1 MLSVA
6 NVRSPSAAA
15 AYFAA
20 DNYYTGADADRS
32 GTWTGKGAERLG
44 LEGSVNAEQFDALL
58 RGELPGGIQV
68 GNAGQSHRPGT
79 DLTFSLPKSWSLLAL
94 VGGDKR
100 IIEAYREA
108 VVETL
113 RWAETNAA
121 QTRMGS
127 KEGYGKVATDNL
139 TIGLFQHDTNRNQ
152 EPNLHF
158 HAVVANVTQG
168 PDGKWRALRNDKLW
182 SFNTLLNAM
191 TMARFRMDVEKLG
204 YEAGPVGKHG
214 NFEAAGITREQIRAF
229 SSRREE
235 VLDAVRHLG
244 ENSPKARDVAVL
256 ATRKNKAPV
265 RDREGLLGEWQQ
277 SAGEVGLDL
286 PGMIDAS
293 QMRAAA
299 RTIADAKAESLLHR
313 GMAKLR
319 EFAQRIKGDPGDPL
333 IPAHVLKK
341 DAPTIAAAQAVASA
355 VRHLSQREA
364 AFPREGLLKAALD
377 FGLPTT
383 VKHVETRV
391 AALLRSGALERGKGE
406 HQGWLASREALD
418 LESSVLADVDLGRGA
433 VSPILDRKDAE
444 ERVQAVAALNHG
456 FALNAGQQNAASL
469 VLSSRDR
476 IVAIQ
481 GIAGAGK
488 SSVLTPVAQ
497 LLREEGKQ
505 VLGLAVQNTLVQML
519 ARDTGIRSMTIAR
532 FLAQWG
538 RLLQEPGNAALV
550 NAARDA
556 LGDHVLVLDEAS
568 MVSNADK
575 AKLVRLANLA
585 EVHRLVLVGDKRQLG
600 AVDAGKPFDLVQQAG
615 IARAIMDVNLR
626 GRDPDLRRAQAAAQD
641 GRIDDALKALA
652 PATIETSGDS
662 AIVAAEQW
670 LSLGPADRERTAIYA
685 SGRALRSAVNEAVQ
699 RGLRA
704 NGELGPGAAQLTV
717 LSRVNATREELR
729 HLHVY
734 QPGMVLDLRS
744 RDSTQKL
751 SKGHYTVN
759 TVDHA
764 RKRIVLEDKKGR
776 LRTFTPARLRPG
788 ADGDRLS
795 LFERRQLALFEGDKI
810 RWTDNDHKRGL
821 FNAGQARITQIDGK
835 GITVEASEGKVLR
848 LRREDPMLARVDL
861 AYALNAHMAQGLTA
875 DRGIAVMDSRERNL
889 ANKQTFL
896 VTVTRLRD
904 GLTLVVDNAEKLGR
918 AIKSNSGEKASAL
931 EVTQR
936 LKMAAAKGHT
946 PGKGNTGSSP
956 ASEKPE
962 LTRELTKERVKPF
975 EVGI

>member
-32 GTWTGKGAERLG
+32 GIWTGKGAERLG
-44 LEGSVNAEQFDALL
+44 LEGRVSAEQFDALL

-100 IIEAYREA
+100 IIEAYRRA

-182 SFNTLLNAM
+182 SFNTLLNSM
-191 TMARFRMDVEKLG
+191 TMARFRMSVEKMG

-214 NFEAAGITREQIRAF
+214 NFEAAGITREQVMAF

-235 VLDAVRHLG
+235 VLDAVRQLG

-256 ATRKNKAPV
+256 DTRKSKAPV

-286 PGMIDAS
+286 KAMIDAS

-299 RTIADAKAESLLHR
+299 KTIANSKAESLLHR

-319 EFAQRIKGDPGDPL
+319 EFAKRIKGDPADPL

-341 DAPTIAAAQAVASA
+341 DAPSIAAAQAVASA

-383 VKHVETRV
+383 VDRVERQV
-391 AALLRSGALERGKGE
+391 NALVREGALVRGKGA
-406 HQGWLASREALD
+406 HSGWLASKEALQ
-418 LESSVLADVDLGRGA
+418 LEGTILAGVDEGRSAVAPVLE
-433 VSPILDRKDAE
+433 RKDAVA
-444 ERVQAVAALNHG
+444 RVQAVSAINHG
-456 FALNAGQQNAASL
+456 ITLNPGQEEAASL

-481 GIAGAGK
+481 GVAGAGK
-488 SSVLTPVAQ
+488 SSVMKPVAQ

-519 ARDTGIRSMTIAR
+519 ERDTGIQSMTIAR
-532 FLAQWG
+532 FLSQWG
-538 RLLQEPGNAALV
+538 RLLDEPGNTALLGE
-550 NAARDA
+550 AKSA
-556 LGDHVLVLDEAS
+556 LGNHVIVLDEAS
-568 MVSNADK
+568 MVSNEDK

-585 EVHRLVLVGDKRQLG
+585 EVRRLVLVGDRKQLG
-600 AVDAGKPFDLVQQAG
+600 AVDAGKPFALVQQAG
-615 IARAIMDVNLR
+615 IERANMEVNLR
-626 GRDPDLRRAQAAAQD
+626 GRDPVLRRAQAAAQE

-652 PATIETSGDS
+652 PTTIEAKGDS
-662 AIVAAEQW
+662 AIVAAERW
-670 LSLGPADRERTAIYA
+670 LSLSPNERATTSIYA
-685 SGRALRSAVNEAVQ
+685 SGRALRSAVNDAVQ
-699 RGLRA
+699 QGLRA
-704 NGELGPGAAQLTV
+704 NGELGPRVAKLNIH
-717 LSRVNATREELR
+717 SRVNATREELR
-729 HLHVY
+729 Y
-734 QPGMVLDLRS
+734 PGTYRAGMILNVRS
-744 RDSTQKL
+744 RDSSQKL
-751 SKGHYTVN
+751 SKGDYTVQSI
-759 TVDHA
+759 DHA
-764 RKRIVLEDKKGR
+764 QKRVTLEDRKGR
-776 LRTFTPARLRPG
+776 KHTFSPSRLRLG
-788 ADGDRLS
+788 ASDNRFS
-795 LFERRQLALFEGDKI
+795 LFERKPLKLFEGDKI
-810 RWTDNDHKRGL
+810 RWTDNDHNRAL
-821 FNAGQARITQIDGK
+821 FNADQARIVAVDTK
-835 GITVEASEGKVLR
+835 GVTVETSAGNELR
-848 LRREDPMLARVDL
+848 LSRRDPMLKRLDL
-861 AYALNAHMAQGLTA
+861 AYALNAHMAQGLTS

-889 ANKQTFL
+889 ANRQTFL

-904 GLTLVVDNAEKLGR
+904 GLTLVADSAEKLGR
-918 AIKSNSGEKASAL
+918 AIKANSGEKASAL

-936 LKMAAAKGHT
+936 LKTAAAKGLAQ
-946 PGKGNTGSSP
+946 GKANESAAP
-956 ASEKPE
+956 VKDIPE
-962 LTRELTKERVKPF
+962 LAKERVKPF
-975 EVGI
+975 EIGI

>member
-15 AYFAA
+15 SYFAA

-32 GTWTGKGAERLG
+32 GTWVGKGAERLG
-44 LEGSVNAEQFDALL
+44 LEGRVGTEQFDALL

-68 GNAGQSHRPGT
+68 GNAGQAHRPGT

-94 VGGDKR
+94 VGGDQR
-100 IIEAYREA
+100 IIDAYREA
-108 VVETL
+108 VIETL
-113 RWAETNAA
+113 RWAEKNAA

-127 KEGYGKVATDNL
+127 QAGYGKVATDNL

-168 PDGKWRALRNDKLW
+168 SDGKWRALRNDKLW
-182 SFNTLLNAM
+182 SFNTLLNSM
-191 TMARFRMDVEKLG
+191 TMARFRLAVEKMG

-214 NFEAAGITREQIRAF
+214 NFEAGGIAREQVMAF
-229 SSRREE
+229 STRREE
-235 VLDAVRHLG
+235 VLDAVRQLG
-244 ENSPKARDVAVL
+244 ENTPKTRDIAVL
-256 ATRKNKAPV
+256 DTRKSKAPV
-265 RDREGLLGEWQQ
+265 RDREGLLDAWRQKSQ
-277 SAGEVGLDL
+277 EVGIDL
-286 PGMIDAS
+286 TGLIDAS
-293 QMRAAA
+293 QMRAA
-299 RTIADAKAESLLHR
+299 TKDIPSSKEGNLLQR
-313 GMAKLR
+313 GIAKLR
-319 EFAQRIKGDPGDPL
+319 EFAQRIKGDPADPL
-333 IPAHVLKK
+333 IPAHVLKQ

-383 VKHVETRV
+383 VDHVETRV
-391 AALLRSGALERGKGE
+391 NALVRSGALESGKGE
-406 HQGWLASREALD
+406 HKGWLASREALD
-418 LESSVLADVDLGRGA
+418 LENTILANVDQGRGA
-433 VSPILDRKDAE
+433 VSSILDRSDAA

-456 FALNAGQQNAASL
+456 ISLNEGQENAASL

-488 SSVLTPVAQ
+488 SSVMKPVAQ

-519 ARDTGIRSMTIAR
+519 ERDTGIPSMTIAR

-538 RLLQEPGNAALV
+538 RLLHEPGNATLLSE
-550 NAARDA
+550 ARSA

-568 MVSNADK
+568 MVSNEDK

-585 EVHRLVLVGDKRQLG
+585 RVHRLVLVGDKRQLG
-600 AVDAGKPFDLVQQAG
+600 AVDAGKPFDLVQQAR
-615 IARAIMDVNLR
+615 IERANMDVNLR
-626 GRDPDLRRAQAAAQD
+626 GRDPILRRAQAAAQE
-641 GRIDDALKALA
+641 GRIDDALQALA
-652 PATIETSGDS
+652 PSTIEARGDS
-662 AIVAAEQW
+662 AIVAAEKW
-670 LSLGPADRERTAIYA
+670 LSLSPADRDRTSIYA

-699 RGLRA
+699 CGLKA
-704 NGELGPGAAQLTV
+704 NGELGPRSGRLTV
-717 LSRVNATREELR
+717 HSRVNVTHEELR
-729 HLHVY
+729 YLRTY
-734 QPGMVLDLRS
+734 QPGMVLNFRS

-751 SKGHYTVN
+751 SKGDYTVK
-759 TVDHA
+759 TIDHA
-764 RKRIVLEDKKGR
+764 RKQLVLEDRRGR
-776 LRTFTPARLRPG
+776 VRKFNPARLRPG
-788 ADGDRLS
+788 TDDSRLS
-795 LFERRQLALFEGDKI
+795 LFERKSLSIIEGDKI

-821 FNAGQARITQIDGK
+821 FNADQARIVAIDTKGVLVETSAGK
-835 GITVEASEGKVLR
+835 EFR
-848 LRREDPMLARVDL
+848 LSRGDPMLKRMDL
-861 AYALNAHMAQGLTA
+861 AYALNAHMAQGLTS

-889 ANKQTFL
+889 ANRQTFL

-904 GLTLVVDNAEKLGR
+904 GLTLIADNAEKLGR

-936 LKMAAAKGHT
+936 LKAAAAKGLSQDEDV
-946 PGKGNTGSSP
+946 GSPSP
-956 ASEKPE
+956 ASDKP
-962 LTRELTKERVKPF
+962 ELTKERVKPF
-975 EVGI
+975 EIGI

>member
-15 AYFAA
+15 SYFAA

-32 GTWTGKGAERLG
+32 GTWVGKGAERLG
-44 LEGSVNAEQFDALL
+44 LEGRVSAEQFDALL

-68 GNAGQSHRPGT
+68 GNAGQAHRPGT

-94 VGGDKR
+94 VGGDQR
-100 IIEAYREA
+100 IIDAYREA
-108 VVETL
+108 VIETL
-113 RWAETNAA
+113 RWAEKNAA

-127 KEGYGKVATDNL
+127 QAGYGKVATDNL

-168 PDGKWRALRNDKLW
+168 SDGKWRALRNDKLW
-182 SFNTLLNAM
+182 SFNTLLNSM
-191 TMARFRMDVEKLG
+191 TMARFRLAVEKMG
-204 YEAGPVGKHG
+204 FEAGPVGKHG
-214 NFEAAGITREQIRAF
+214 NFEAAGIAREQVMAF
-229 SSRREE
+229 STRREE
-235 VLDAVRHLG
+235 VLA
-244 ENSPKARDVAVL
+244 ARRGSGLEAGIVATL
-256 ATRKNKAPV
+256 ETRKGKEPV
-265 RDREGLLGEWQQ
+265 RDREGLLASWRQRAE
-277 SAGEVGLDL
+277 EVGLDL
-286 PGMIDAS
+286 GGLIDAS

-299 RTIADAKAESLLHR
+299 KVAGGSKEQNLLQR
-313 GMAKLR
+313 GIAKLR
-319 EFAQRIKGDPGDPL
+319 EFAQRIKGDPADPL
-333 IPAHVLKK
+333 IPAHVLKQ

-383 VKHVETRV
+383 VGHVETRV
-391 AALLRSGALERGKGE
+391 NALVRSGALEPGKGE
-406 HQGWLASREALD
+406 HKGRLASREALE
-418 LESSVLADVDLGRGA
+418 LESTILANVDQGRGA
-433 VSPILDRKDAE
+433 VSPILDRKDAA
-444 ERVQAVAALNHG
+444 ERVQAVAAINHG
-456 FALNAGQQNAASL
+456 ISLNEGQEDAAGL

-488 SSVLTPVAQ
+488 SSVMKPVAQ

-519 ARDTGIRSMTIAR
+519 ERDTGIRSMTIAR

-538 RLLQEPGNAALV
+538 RLLHEPGNATLLSE
-550 NAARDA
+550 ARSA

-568 MVSNADK
+568 MVSNEDK

-615 IARAIMDVNLR
+615 IERANMDVNLR
-626 GRDPDLRRAQAAAQD
+626 GRDPVLRRAQAAAQE
-641 GRIDDALKALA
+641 GRIDDALQALA
-652 PATIETSGDS
+652 PSTIEARGDS
-662 AIVAAEQW
+662 AIVAAEKW
-670 LSLGPADRERTAIYA
+670 LSLSPAERDRTSIYA

-699 RGLRA
+699 RGLKA
-704 NGELGPGAAQLTV
+704 NGELGPRSGRLTV
-717 LSRVNATREELR
+717 HSRMNVTHEELR
-729 HLHVY
+729 YLRTY
-734 QPGMVLDLRS
+734 QPGMVLNFRS

-751 SKGHYTVN
+751 SKGDYTVK
-759 TVDHA
+759 TIDHA
-764 RKRIVLEDKKGR
+764 RKQLVLEDRKGR
-776 LRTFTPARLRPG
+776 VRKFNPARLRPG
-788 ADGDRLS
+788 AVESRLS
-795 LFERRQLALFEGDKI
+795 LFERKSLSIIEGDKI

-821 FNAGQARITQIDGK
+821 FNADQARIVAIDTKGVLVKTSAGK
-835 GITVEASEGKVLR
+835 ELR
-848 LRREDPMLARVDL
+848 LSRGDPMLKRLDL
-861 AYALNAHMAQGLTA
+861 AYALNAHMAQGLTS

-889 ANKQTFL
+889 ANRQTFL

-904 GLTLVVDNAEKLGR
+904 GLTLIADNAEKLGR

-936 LKMAAAKGHT
+936 LKAAAAKGLSQD
-946 PGKGNTGSSP
+946 KDVGSGSP
-956 ASEKPE
+956 TSDKP
-962 LTRELTKERVKPF
+962 ELTKERVKPF
-975 EVGI
+975 EIGI

>member
-15 AYFAA
+15 SYFAA

-32 GTWTGKGAERLG
+32 GTWAGKGAERLG
-44 LEGSVNAEQFDALL
+44 LEGRVSTEQFDALL

-68 GNAGQSHRPGT
+68 GNAGQAHRPGT

-94 VGGDKR
+94 VGGDQR
-100 IIEAYREA
+100 IIDAYREA
-108 VVETL
+108 VIETL
-113 RWAETNAA
+113 RWAEKNAA

-127 KEGYGKVATDNL
+127 KAGYGKVATDNL

-168 PDGKWRALRNDKLW
+168 TDGKWRALRNDKLW
-182 SFNTLLNAM
+182 SFNTLLNSM
-191 TMARFRMDVEKLG
+191 TMARFRLAVEKMG

-214 NFEAAGITREQIRAF
+214 NFEAAGIAREQVMAF
-229 SSRREE
+229 STRREE
-235 VLDAVRHLG
+235 VLA
-244 ENSPKARDVAVL
+244 ARRGNGLEAGIVATL
-256 ATRKNKAPV
+256 ETRKGKEPV
-265 RDREGLLGEWQQ
+265 RDREGLLSSWRQQ
-277 SAGEVGLDL
+277 ADEVGLDL
-286 PGMIDAS
+286 AGLIDAS

-299 RTIADAKAESLLHR
+299 KAVAGSKEQSLLHR
-313 GMAKLR
+313 GIGKLR
-319 EFAQRIKGDPGDPL
+319 EFAQRIKGDPADPL
-333 IPAHVLKK
+333 IPAHVLKQ

-364 AFPREGLLKAALD
+364 AFPREELLKAALD

-383 VKHVETRV
+383 VDHVETRV
-391 AALLRSGALERGKGE
+391 NALVRSGALEPGKGE
-406 HQGWLASREALD
+406 HKGWLASRQAHD
-418 LESSVLADVDLGRGA
+418 LENTILANVDHGRGA
-433 VSPILDRKDAE
+433 VSPILERPDAA

-456 FALNAGQQNAASL
+456 FSLNEGQEDAAGL

-488 SSVLTPVAQ
+488 SSVMQPVAQ

-519 ARDTGIRSMTIAR
+519 ERDTGIRSMTIAR

-538 RLLQEPGNAALV
+538 RLLHEPGNATLLGE
-550 NAARDA
+550 ARSA

-568 MVSNADK
+568 MVSNEDK
-575 AKLVRLANLA
+575 AKLVRLANFA

-615 IARAIMDVNLR
+615 IERANMDVNLR
-626 GRDPDLRRAQAAAQD
+626 GRDPVLRRAQAAAQE
-641 GRIDDALKALA
+641 GRIDDALQALA
-652 PATIETSGDS
+652 PSTIEARGDS

-670 LSLGPADRERTAIYA
+670 LSLSPADRDRTSIYA
-685 SGRALRSAVNEAVQ
+685 SGRTLRSAVNEAVQ
-699 RGLRA
+699 RGLKA
-704 NGELGPGAAQLTV
+704 NGELGPRSGRLTV
-717 LSRVNATREELR
+717 HSRVNVTHEELR
-729 HLHVY
+729 YLRTY
-734 QPGMVLDLRS
+734 QPGMVLNFRS

-751 SKGHYTVN
+751 SKGDYTVK
-759 TVDHA
+759 TIDHA
-764 RKRIVLEDKKGR
+764 RKQLLLEDRKGR
-776 LRTFTPARLRPG
+776 LRKFNPARLRPG
-788 ADGDRLS
+788 AADSRLS
-795 LFERRQLALFEGDKI
+795 LFERKSLSIIEGDKI

-821 FNAGQARITQIDGK
+821 FNADRARIVAIDTKGVLVETSGGK
-835 GITVEASEGKVLR
+835 ELR
-848 LRREDPMLARVDL
+848 LSRGDPMLKRMDL
-861 AYALNAHMAQGLTA
+861 AYALNAHMAQGLTS

-889 ANKQTFL
+889 ANRQTFL

-904 GLTLVVDNAEKLGR
+904 GLTLIADNAEKLGR

-936 LKMAAAKGHT
+936 LKAAAAKGLSQD
-946 PGKGNTGSSP
+946 KDVGSGSP
-956 ASEKPE
+956 ASDKP
-962 LTRELTKERVKPF
+962 ELTKERVKPF
-975 EVGI
+975 EIGI

>member
-15 AYFAA
+15 SYFAA

-32 GTWTGKGAERLG
+32 GTWVGKGAERLG
-44 LEGSVNAEQFDALL
+44 LEGRVSAEQFDALL

-68 GNAGQSHRPGT
+68 GNAGQAHRPGT

-94 VGGDKR
+94 VGGDQR
-100 IIEAYREA
+100 IIDAYREA
-108 VVETL
+108 VIETL
-113 RWAETNAA
+113 RWAEKNAA

-127 KEGYGKVATDNL
+127 QAGYGKVATDNL

-168 PDGKWRALRNDKLW
+168 SDGKWRALRNDKLW
-182 SFNTLLNAM
+182 SFNTLLNSM
-191 TMARFRMDVEKLG
+191 TMARFRLAVEKMG

-214 NFEAAGITREQIRAF
+214 NFEATGIAREQVMAF
-229 SSRREE
+229 STRREE
-235 VLDAVRHLG
+235 VLA
-244 ENSPKARDVAVL
+244 ARRGSGLEAGIVATL
-256 ATRKNKAPV
+256 ETRKGKEPV
-265 RDREGLLGEWQQ
+265 RDREGLLSSWRQRAE
-277 SAGEVGLDL
+277 EVGLDL
-286 PGMIDAS
+286 GGLIDAS

-299 RTIADAKAESLLHR
+299 KASEGSKEQSLLHR
-313 GMAKLR
+313 GIARLR
-319 EFAQRIKGDPGDPL
+319 EFAQRIKGDPADPL
-333 IPAHVLKK
+333 IPAHVLKQ

-383 VKHVETRV
+383 VEHVETRV
-391 AALLRSGALERGKGE
+391 NALVRSGALEPGKGE
-406 HQGWLASREALD
+406 HKGWLASREALD
-418 LESSVLADVDLGRGA
+418 LESIILASVDQGRDA
-433 VSPILDRKDAE
+433 VLPILDRADAA
-444 ERVQAVAALNHG
+444 ERVQAFAAINHG
-456 FALNAGQQNAASL
+456 ISLNEGQEDAAGL

-488 SSVLTPVAQ
+488 SSVIKPVAQ

-519 ARDTGIRSMTIAR
+519 ERDTDIRSMTIAR

-538 RLLQEPGNAALV
+538 RLLHEPGNATLLSE
-550 NAARDA
+550 ARTA

-568 MVSNADK
+568 MVSNEDK
-575 AKLVRLANLA
+575 AQLVRLANLA
-585 EVHRLVLVGDKRQLG
+585 EVHRLVFVGDKQQLG

-615 IARAIMDVNLR
+615 IARANMDVNLR
-626 GRDPDLRRAQAAAQD
+626 GRDPILRRAQAAAQE
-641 GRIDDALKALA
+641 GRVDDALRALA
-652 PATIETSGDS
+652 PSTIEARGDS
-662 AIVAAEQW
+662 AIVAAEKW
-670 LSLGPADRERTAIYA
+670 LSLSPADRDRTSIYA

-699 RGLRA
+699 RGLKA
-704 NGELGPGAAQLTV
+704 NGELGPRSGRLTV
-717 LSRVNATREELR
+717 HSRMNVTHEELR
-729 HLHVY
+729 YLRTY
-734 QPGMVLDLRS
+734 QPGMVLNFRS

-751 SKGHYTVN
+751 SKGDYTVK
-759 TVDHA
+759 TIDHA
-764 RKRIVLEDKKGR
+764 RKQLVLEDRKGR
-776 LRTFTPARLRPG
+776 LRKFNPARLRPG

-795 LFERRQLALFEGDKI
+795 LFERKSLSIIEGDKI
-810 RWTDNDHKRGL
+810 RWTDNDYKRGL
-821 FNAGQARITQIDGK
+821 FNADQARIVAIDTKGVLVETSAGK
-835 GITVEASEGKVLR
+835 ELR
-848 LRREDPMLARVDL
+848 LSRGDPMLKRMDL
-861 AYALNAHMAQGLTA
+861 AYALNAHMAQGLTS

-889 ANKQTFL
+889 ANRQTFL

-904 GLTLVVDNAEKLGR
+904 GLTLIADNAEKLGR

-936 LKMAAAKGHT
+936 LKAAAAKGLSQ
-946 PGKGNTGSSP
+946 GKDVGNASP
-956 ASEKPE
+956 ASEKP
-962 LTRELTKERVKPF
+962 ELTKERVKPF
-975 EVGI
+975 EIGI

>member
-15 AYFAA
+15 TYFAA

-32 GTWTGKGAERLG
+32 GSWVGKGAEKLG
-44 LEGSVNAEQFDALL
+44 LEGRVSADQFDALL

-68 GNAGQSHRPGT
+68 GNAGQAHRPGT
-79 DLTFSLPKSWSLLAL
+79 DLIFSLPKSWSLLAL
-94 VGGDKR
+94 VGGDQR
-100 IIEAYREA
+100 IIDAYREA
-108 VVETL
+108 VIETL
-113 RWAETNAA
+113 HWAEKNAA

-127 KEGYGKVATDNL
+127 KDGYGKVATDNL

-168 PDGKWRALRNDKLW
+168 SDGKWRALRNDKLW
-182 SFNTLLNAM
+182 SFNTLLNSM
-191 TMARFRMDVEKLG
+191 TMARFRLAVEKMG

-214 NFEAAGITREQIRAF
+214 NFEAAGIAREQVMAF
-229 SSRREE
+229 STRREE
-235 VLDAVRHLG
+235 VLA
-244 ENSPKARDVAVL
+244 ARRGSGLEAGIVATL
-256 ATRKNKAPV
+256 ETRKGKEPV
-265 RDREGLLGEWQQ
+265 RDREGLLSSWRQRAE
-277 SAGEVGLDL
+277 EVGLDL
-286 PGMIDAS
+286 GGLIDAS
-293 QMRAAA
+293 RMRAAA
-299 RTIADAKAESLLHR
+299 KAVTGSKEQSLLQR
-313 GMAKLR
+313 GIAKLR
-319 EFAQRIKGDPGDPL
+319 EFAQRIKGDPADRL
-333 IPAHVLKK
+333 IPAHVLKQ
-341 DAPTIAAAQAVASA
+341 DASTIAAAQAVASA

-383 VKHVETRV
+383 VDHVETRV
-391 AALLRSGALERGKGE
+391 NALVRSGALEPGKGE
-406 HQGWLASREALD
+406 HKGWLASREALD
-418 LESSVLADVDLGRGA
+418 LESTILANVDQGRGA
-433 VSPILDRKDAE
+433 VLPILDRSVAAQ
-444 ERVQAVAALNHG
+444 RVQAVAALNHG
-456 FALNAGQQNAASL
+456 IALNAGQEDAAGL

-488 SSVLTPVAQ
+488 SSVMKPVAQ

-519 ARDTGIRSMTIAR
+519 ERDTGIRSMTIAR

-538 RLLQEPGNAALV
+538 RLLHEPGNAAFRSE
-550 NAARDA
+550 ARSA
-556 LGDHVLVLDEAS
+556 LGNHVLVLDEAS
-568 MVSNADK
+568 MVSNEDK

-615 IARAIMDVNLR
+615 IERANMDINLR
-626 GRDPDLRRAQAAAQD
+626 GRDPALRRAQAAAQE
-641 GRIDDALKALA
+641 GRIDDALRALA
-652 PATIETSGDS
+652 PSTIEARGDS

-670 LSLGPADRERTAIYA
+670 LSLSPADRDRTSIFA

-699 RGLRA
+699 RGLKA
-704 NGELGPGAAQLTV
+704 NGELGPRSGRLTV
-717 LSRVNATREELR
+717 HSRVNVTHEELR
-729 HLHVY
+729 YLRSY
-734 QPGMVLDLRS
+734 QPGMVLNFRS

-751 SKGHYTVN
+751 SKGDYTVK
-759 TVDHA
+759 TIDQA
-764 RKRIVLEDKKGR
+764 RKQLVLEDRKGR
-776 LRTFTPARLRPG
+776 LCKFNPARLRPG
-788 ADGDRLS
+788 ADDSRLS
-795 LFERRQLALFEGDKI
+795 LFERKSLSIIEGDKI

-821 FNAGQARITQIDGK
+821 FNADQARIVAIDTNGVLVETSGGK
-835 GITVEASEGKVLR
+835 ELR
-848 LRREDPMLARVDL
+848 LSRGDPMLKRMDL
-861 AYALNAHMAQGLTA
+861 AYALNAHMAQGLTS

-889 ANKQTFL
+889 ANRQTFL

-904 GLTLVVDNAEKLGR
+904 GLTLIADNAEKLGR

-936 LKMAAAKGHT
+936 LKAAAAKGLSQD
-946 PGKGNTGSSP
+946 KDVGSASP
-956 ASEKPE
+956 ASDKP
-962 LTRELTKERVKPF
+962 ELTKERVKPF
-975 EVGI
+975 EIGI

>member
-15 AYFAA
+15 SYFAA

-32 GTWTGKGAERLG
+32 GTWVGKGAERLG
-44 LEGSVNAEQFDALL
+44 LEGRVSAEQFDALL

-68 GNAGQSHRPGT
+68 GNAGQAHRPGT

-94 VGGDKR
+94 VGGDQR
-100 IIEAYREA
+100 IIDAYREA
-108 VVETL
+108 VIETL
-113 RWAETNAA
+113 RWAEKNAA

-127 KEGYGKVATDNL
+127 QAGYGKVATDNL

-168 PDGKWRALRNDKLW
+168 SDGKWRALRNDKLW
-182 SFNTLLNAM
+182 SFNTLLNSM
-191 TMARFRMDVEKLG
+191 TMARFRLAVEKMG
-204 YEAGPVGKHG
+204 FEAGPVGKHG
-214 NFEAAGITREQIRAF
+214 NFEAAGIAREQVMAF
-229 SSRREE
+229 STRREE
-235 VLDAVRHLG
+235 VLA
-244 ENSPKARDVAVL
+244 ARRGSGLEAGIFATL
-256 ATRKNKAPV
+256 ETRKGKEPV
-265 RDREGLLGEWQQ
+265 RDREGLLSSWRQRAE
-277 SAGEVGLDL
+277 EVGLDL
-286 PGMIDAS
+286 GGLIDAS

-299 RTIADAKAESLLHR
+299 KASESSKEQSLLQR
-313 GMAKLR
+313 GIAKLR
-319 EFAQRIKGDPGDPL
+319 EFAQRIKSDPADPL
-333 IPAHVLKK
+333 IPAHVLKQ

-383 VKHVETRV
+383 VDHVETRV
-391 AALLRSGALERGKGE
+391 NALVRSGALEPGKGE
-406 HQGWLASREALD
+406 HKGWLASREALD
-418 LESSVLADVDLGRGA
+418 LESTILANVDQGRGA
-433 VSPILDRKDAE
+433 VSPILDRPDAA

-456 FALNAGQQNAASL
+456 ISLNEGQEDAASL

-488 SSVLTPVAQ
+488 SSVMKPVAQ

-519 ARDTGIRSMTIAR
+519 ERDTGIRSMTIAR

-538 RLLQEPGNAALV
+538 RLLHEPGNATLLSE
-550 NAARDA
+550 ARSG

-568 MVSNADK
+568 MVSNEDK

-615 IARAIMDVNLR
+615 IERAKMDVNLR
-626 GRDPDLRRAQAAAQD
+626 GRDPILRRAQAAAQE
-641 GRIDDALKALA
+641 GRIDDALRALA
-652 PATIETSGDS
+652 PSTIEARGDS
-662 AIVAAEQW
+662 AIVAAEMW
-670 LSLGPADRERTAIYA
+670 LSLSPADRDRTSIYA

-699 RGLRA
+699 RGLKA
-704 NGELGPGAAQLTV
+704 NGELGPRSGRLTV
-717 LSRVNATREELR
+717 HSRVNVTHEELR
-729 HLHVY
+729 YLRTY
-734 QPGMVLDLRS
+734 QQGMVLNFRS

-751 SKGHYTVN
+751 SKGDYTVKSI
-759 TVDHA
+759 DHA
-764 RKRIVLEDKKGR
+764 RKQLVLEDRKGR
-776 LRTFTPARLRPG
+776 IRKFNPARLRPG
-788 ADGDRLS
+788 AVESRLS
-795 LFERRQLALFEGDKI
+795 LFERKSLSIIEGDKI

-821 FNAGQARITQIDGK
+821 FNADQARIVAIDTKGVLVETSAGK
-835 GITVEASEGKVLR
+835 ELR
-848 LRREDPMLARVDL
+848 LSRGDLMLKRLDL
-861 AYALNAHMAQGLTA
+861 AYALNAHMAQGLTS

-889 ANKQTFL
+889 ANRQTFL

-904 GLTLVVDNAEKLGR
+904 GLTLIADNAEKLGR
-918 AIKSNSGEKASAL
+918 AIKSNSGEKTSAL

-936 LKMAAAKGHT
+936 LKLAAAKGLSQD
-946 PGKGNTGSSP
+946 KDVGSASP
-956 ASEKPE
+956 ASDKP
-962 LTRELTKERVKPF
+962 ELTKERVKPF
-975 EVGI
+975 EIGI

>member
-15 AYFAA
+15 SYFAA

-32 GTWTGKGAERLG
+32 GTWVGKGAERLG
-44 LEGSVNAEQFDALL
+44 LEGRVGTEQFDALL

-68 GNAGQSHRPGT
+68 GNAGQAHRPGT

-94 VGGDKR
+94 VGGDQR
-100 IIEAYREA
+100 IIDAYREA
-108 VVETL
+108 VIETL
-113 RWAETNAA
+113 RWAEKNAA

-127 KEGYGKVATDNL
+127 QAGYGKVATDNL

-168 PDGKWRALRNDKLW
+168 SDGKWRALRNDKLW
-182 SFNTLLNAM
+182 SFNTLLNSM
-191 TMARFRMDVEKLG
+191 TMARFRLAVEKMG

-214 NFEAAGITREQIRAF
+214 NFEAAGIAREQVMAF
-229 SSRREE
+229 STRREE
-235 VLDAVRHLG
+235 VLA
-244 ENSPKARDVAVL
+244 ARRGSGLEAGIVATL
-256 ATRKNKAPV
+256 ETRKGKEPV
-265 RDREGLLGEWQQ
+265 RDREGLLSSWRQRAE
-277 SAGEVGLDL
+277 EVGLDL
-286 PGMIDAS
+286 GGLIDAS

-299 RTIADAKAESLLHR
+299 KVAGGSKEQSLLQR
-313 GMAKLR
+313 GIAKLR
-319 EFAQRIKGDPGDPL
+319 EFAQRIKGDPADPL
-333 IPAHVLKK
+333 IPAHVLKQ

-383 VKHVETRV
+383 VGHVETRV
-391 AALLRSGALERGKGE
+391 NALVRSGALEPGKGE
-406 HQGWLASREALD
+406 HKGWLASREALD
-418 LESSVLADVDLGRGA
+418 LESTILANVDQGRGA
-433 VSPILDRKDAE
+433 VLPILDRADAA
-444 ERVQAVAALNHG
+444 ERVQAVAAINHG
-456 FALNAGQQNAASL
+456 ISLNEGQENAAGL

-488 SSVLTPVAQ
+488 SSVMKPVAQ

-519 ARDTGIRSMTIAR
+519 ERDTGIRSMTIAR

-538 RLLQEPGNAALV
+538 RLLHEPGNTTLLGE
-550 NAARDA
+550 ARSA

-568 MVSNADK
+568 MVSNEDK

-585 EVHRLVLVGDKRQLG
+585 EVQRLVLVGDKRQLG
-600 AVDAGKPFDLVQQAG
+600 AVDAGKPFDLVQRAG
-615 IARAIMDVNLR
+615 IARANMDVNLR
-626 GRDPDLRRAQAAAQD
+626 GRDPVLRRAQAAAQE
-641 GRIDDALKALA
+641 GRIDDALRALA
-652 PATIETSGDS
+652 PSTIEARGDS
-662 AIVAAEQW
+662 AIVAAENW
-670 LSLGPADRERTAIYA
+670 LSLSPADRDRTSIYA

-699 RGLRA
+699 RGLKA
-704 NGELGPGAAQLTV
+704 NGELGPRSGRLTV
-717 LSRVNATREELR
+717 HSRVNVTHEELR
-729 HLHVY
+729 YLRTY
-734 QPGMVLDLRS
+734 QPSMVLSFRS

-751 SKGHYTVN
+751 SKGDYTVK
-759 TVDHA
+759 TIDHA
-764 RKRIVLEDKKGR
+764 RRQLVLEDRKGR
-776 LRTFTPARLRPG
+776 LRKFNPARLRPG
-788 ADGDRLS
+788 AADSRLS
-795 LFERRQLALFEGDKI
+795 IFERKSLSIIEGDKI

-821 FNAGQARITQIDGK
+821 FNADQARIVAIDTKGVLVETSAGK
-835 GITVEASEGKVLR
+835 ELR
-848 LRREDPMLARVDL
+848 LSRGDPMLKRMDL
-861 AYALNAHMAQGLTA
+861 AYALNAHMAQGLTS

-889 ANKQTFL
+889 ANRQTFL

-904 GLTLVVDNAEKLGR
+904 GLTLIADNAEKLGR

-936 LKMAAAKGHT
+936 LKVAAAKGLSQD
-946 PGKGNTGSSP
+946 KDVGSASP
-956 ASEKPE
+956 ASDKP
-962 LTRELTKERVKPF
+962 ELTKERVKPF
-975 EVGI
+975 EIGI

>member
-15 AYFAA
+15 SYFAA

-32 GTWTGKGAERLG
+32 GSWVGKGAEKLG
-44 LEGSVNAEQFDALL
+44 LEGRVSADQFDALL

-68 GNAGQSHRPGT
+68 GNAGQAHRPGT

-94 VGGDKR
+94 VGGDQR
-100 IIEAYREA
+100 IIDAYREA
-108 VVETL
+108 VIETL
-113 RWAETNAA
+113 HWAEKNAA

-127 KEGYGKVATDNL
+127 KDGYGKVATDNL

-168 PDGKWRALRNDKLW
+168 SDGKWRALRNDKLW
-182 SFNTLLNAM
+182 SFNTLLNSM
-191 TMARFRMDVEKLG
+191 TMARFRLAVEKMG

-214 NFEAAGITREQIRAF
+214 NFEAAGIAREQVMAF
-229 SSRREE
+229 STRREE
-235 VLDAVRHLG
+235 VLA
-244 ENSPKARDVAVL
+244 ARRGSGLEAGIVATL
-256 ATRKNKAPV
+256 ETRKGKEPV
-265 RDREGLLGEWQQ
+265 RDREGLLSSWRQRAE
-277 SAGEVGLDL
+277 EVGLDL
-286 PGMIDAS
+286 GGLIDAS
-293 QMRAAA
+293 RMRAAA
-299 RTIADAKAESLLHR
+299 KAVTGSKEQSLLQR
-313 GMAKLR
+313 GIAKLR
-319 EFAQRIKGDPGDPL
+319 EFAQRIKGDPADRL
-333 IPAHVLKK
+333 IPAHVLRQ
-341 DAPTIAAAQAVASA
+341 DASTIAAAQAVASA

-383 VKHVETRV
+383 VDHVETRV
-391 AALLRSGALERGKGE
+391 NALVRSGALEPGKGE
-406 HQGWLASREALD
+406 HKGWLASREALD
-418 LESSVLADVDLGRGA
+418 LESTILANVDQGRGA
-433 VSPILDRKDAE
+433 VLPILDRSVAAQ
-444 ERVQAVAALNHG
+444 RVQAVAALNHG
-456 FALNAGQQNAASL
+456 IALNAGQEDAAGL

-488 SSVLTPVAQ
+488 SSVMKPVAQ

-519 ARDTGIRSMTIAR
+519 ERDTGIRSMTIAR

-538 RLLQEPGNAALV
+538 RLLHEPGNAAFRSE
-550 NAARDA
+550 ARSA
-556 LGDHVLVLDEAS
+556 LGNHVLVLDEAS
-568 MVSNADK
+568 MVSNEDK
-575 AKLVRLANLA
+575 AKLVRLAKLA

-615 IARAIMDVNLR
+615 IERANMDINLR
-626 GRDPDLRRAQAAAQD
+626 GRDPALRRAQAAAQE
-641 GRIDDALKALA
+641 GRIDDALRALA
-652 PATIETSGDS
+652 PSTIEARGDS

-670 LSLGPADRERTAIYA
+670 LSLSPADRDRTSIFA

-699 RGLRA
+699 RGLKA
-704 NGELGPGAAQLTV
+704 NGELGPRSGRLTV
-717 LSRVNATREELR
+717 HSRVNVTHEELR
-729 HLHVY
+729 YLRSY
-734 QPGMVLDLRS
+734 QPGMVLNFRS

-751 SKGHYTVN
+751 SKGDYTVK
-759 TVDHA
+759 TIDQA
-764 RKRIVLEDKKGR
+764 RKQLVLEDRKGR
-776 LRTFTPARLRPG
+776 LCKFNPARLRPG
-788 ADGDRLS
+788 ADDSRLS
-795 LFERRQLALFEGDKI
+795 LFERKSLSIIEGDKI

-821 FNAGQARITQIDGK
+821 FNADQARIVAIDTNGVLVETSGGK
-835 GITVEASEGKVLR
+835 ELR
-848 LRREDPMLARVDL
+848 LSRGDPMLKRMDL
-861 AYALNAHMAQGLTA
+861 AYALNAHMAQGLTS

-889 ANKQTFL
+889 ANRQTFL

-904 GLTLVVDNAEKLGR
+904 GLTLIADNAEKLGR

-936 LKMAAAKGHT
+936 LKAAAAKGLSQD
-946 PGKGNTGSSP
+946 KDVGSASP
-956 ASEKPE
+956 ASDKP
-962 LTRELTKERVKPF
+962 ELTKERVKPF
-975 EVGI
+975 EIGI

>member
-15 AYFAA
+15 SYFAA

-32 GTWTGKGAERLG
+32 GTWLGKGAERLG
-44 LEGSVNAEQFDALL
+44 LEGRVSAEQFDALL
-58 RGELPGGIQV
+58 RGELPVGIQV
-68 GNAGQSHRPGT
+68 GNAGQAHRPGT

-94 VGGDKR
+94 VGGDQR
-100 IIEAYREA
+100 IIDAYREA
-108 VVETL
+108 VIETL
-113 RWAETNAA
+113 RWAEKNAA

-127 KEGYGKVATDNL
+127 KAGYGKVATDNL

-168 PDGKWRALRNDKLW
+168 SDGKWRALRNDKLW
-182 SFNTLLNAM
+182 SFNTLLNSM
-191 TMARFRMDVEKLG
+191 TMARFRLAVEKMG
-204 YEAGPVGKHG
+204 FEAGPVGKHG
-214 NFEAAGITREQIRAF
+214 NFEAAGIAREQVMAF
-229 SSRREE
+229 STRREE
-235 VLDAVRHLG
+235 VLA
-244 ENSPKARDVAVL
+244 ARRGSGLEAGIVATL
-256 ATRKNKAPV
+256 ETRKGKEPV
-265 RDREGLLGEWQQ
+265 RDREGLLSSWRQRAE
-277 SAGEVGLDL
+277 EVGLDL
-286 PGMIDAS
+286 GGLIDAS

-299 RTIADAKAESLLHR
+299 KVAGGSKEQSLLQR
-313 GMAKLR
+313 GIAKLM
-319 EFAQRIKGDPGDPL
+319 EFAQRIKGDPADPL
-333 IPAHVLKK
+333 IPAYVLKQ
-341 DAPTIAAAQAVASA
+341 DAPSIAAAQAVASA

-383 VKHVETRV
+383 VDHVETRV
-391 AALLRSGALERGKGE
+391 NALVRSGALEPGKGE
-406 HQGWLASREALD
+406 HKGWLASREALD
-418 LESSVLADVDLGRGA
+418 LESTILANVDQGRGA
-433 VSPILDRKDAE
+433 VLPILDRPDAA

-456 FALNAGQQNAASL
+456 ISLNEGQENAANL

-488 SSVLTPVAQ
+488 SSVMKPVAQ

-519 ARDTGIRSMTIAR
+519 ERDTGIRSMTIAR

-538 RLLQEPGNAALV
+538 RLLHEPGNASLLSE
-550 NAARDA
+550 ARST

-568 MVSNADK
+568 MVSNEDK

-585 EVHRLVLVGDKRQLG
+585 EVQRLVLVGDKRQLG

-615 IARAIMDVNLR
+615 IERAKMDVNLR
-626 GRDPDLRRAQAAAQD
+626 GRDPILRRAQAAAQE
-641 GRIDDALKALA
+641 GRIDDALQALA
-652 PATIETSGDS
+652 PSTIEARGDS
-662 AIVAAEQW
+662 AIVAAEKW
-670 LSLGPADRERTAIYA
+670 LSLSPVDRDRTSIYA

-699 RGLRA
+699 RGLKA
-704 NGELGPGAAQLTV
+704 NGELGPRSGRLTV
-717 LSRVNATREELR
+717 HSRVNVTHEELR
-729 HLHVY
+729 YLRTY
-734 QPGMVLDLRS
+734 QPGMVLSFRS

-751 SKGHYTVN
+751 SKGDYTVK
-759 TVDHA
+759 TVDHT
-764 RKRIVLEDKKGR
+764 RRQLVLEDRKGR
-776 LRTFTPARLRPG
+776 LRQFNPARLRPG
-788 ADGDRLS
+788 ADDIRLS
-795 LFERRQLALFEGDKI
+795 LFERKSLSIIEGDKI

-821 FNAGQARITQIDGK
+821 FNADQARVVAIDTK
-835 GITVEASEGKVLR
+835 GVLVETSEGKELR
-848 LRREDPMLARVDL
+848 LNRGDPMLKRMDL
-861 AYALNAHMAQGLTA
+861 AYALNAHMAQGLTS

-889 ANKQTFL
+889 ANRQTFL

-904 GLTLVVDNAEKLGR
+904 GLTLIADNAEKLGR

-936 LKMAAAKGHT
+936 LKSAAAKGLSQDKHI
-946 PGKGNTGSSP
+946 GSASP
-956 ASEKPE
+956 ASDKP
-962 LTRELTKERVKPF
+962 ELTKERVKPF
-975 EVGI
+975 EIGI

>member
-15 AYFAA
+15 SYFAA
-20 DNYYTGADADRS
+20 DNYYIGADADRS
-32 GTWTGKGAERLG
+32 GTWIGKGAERLG
-44 LEGSVNAEQFDALL
+44 LEGRVSAEQFDALL

-68 GNAGQSHRPGT
+68 GNAGQAHRPGT

-94 VGGDKR
+94 VGGDQR
-100 IIEAYREA
+100 IIDAYREA
-108 VVETL
+108 VIETL
-113 RWAETNAA
+113 RWAENNAA

-127 KEGYGKVATDNL
+127 QAGYGKVATDNL

-168 PDGKWRALRNDKLW
+168 SDGKWRALRNDKLW
-182 SFNTLLNAM
+182 SFNTLLNSM
-191 TMARFRMDVEKLG
+191 TMARFRLAVEKMG

-214 NFEAAGITREQIRAF
+214 NFEAAGIAREQVMAF
-229 SSRREE
+229 STRREE
-235 VLDAVRHLG
+235 VLA
-244 ENSPKARDVAVL
+244 ARRGGGLEAGIVATL
-256 ATRKNKAPV
+256 ETRKGKEPV
-265 RDREGLLGEWQQ
+265 RDREGLLSSWRQRAE
-277 SAGEVGLDL
+277 EVGLDL
-286 PGMIDAS
+286 GGLIDAS

-299 RTIADAKAESLLHR
+299 KASEASKEQSLLHR
-313 GMAKLR
+313 GIAKLR
-319 EFAQRIKGDPGDPL
+319 EFAQRIKGDPADPL
-333 IPAHVLKK
+333 IPAHVLKQ

-383 VKHVETRV
+383 VEHVEIRV
-391 AALLRSGALERGKGE
+391 NALVRSGALESGKGE
-406 HQGWLASREALD
+406 HKGWLASREALD
-418 LESSVLADVDLGRGA
+418 LESTILANVDQGRGA
-433 VSPILDRKDAE
+433 VLPILDRKDAA
-444 ERVQAVAALNHG
+444 ERVQAVAAINHG
-456 FALNAGQQNAASL
+456 ISLNEGQENAASL

-488 SSVLTPVAQ
+488 SSVMKPVAQ

-505 VLGLAVQNTLVQML
+505 VLGLAVQNTLIQML
-519 ARDTGIRSMTIAR
+519 ERDTGIRSMTIAR

-538 RLLQEPGNAALV
+538 RLLHEPGNATLLSE
-550 NAARDA
+550 ARSA

-568 MVSNADK
+568 MVSNEDK

-615 IARAIMDVNLR
+615 IKRANMDVNLR
-626 GRDPDLRRAQAAAQD
+626 GRDPVLRRAQAAAQE
-641 GRIDDALKALA
+641 GRIDDALQALS
-652 PATIETSGDS
+652 PSTIEARGDS
-662 AIVAAEQW
+662 AIVAAEKW
-670 LSLGPADRERTAIYA
+670 LSLSPAERDRTSIYA

-699 RGLRA
+699 RGLKA
-704 NGELGPGAAQLTV
+704 NGELGPRSGRLTV
-717 LSRVNATREELR
+717 HSRMNVTHEELR
-729 HLHVY
+729 YLRTY
-734 QPGMVLDLRS
+734 QPGMVLNFRS
-744 RDSTQKL
+744 RESTQKL
-751 SKGHYTVN
+751 SKGDYTVK
-759 TVDHA
+759 TIDHA
-764 RKRIVLEDKKGR
+764 RKQLVLEDRKGR
-776 LRTFTPARLRPG
+776 VRKFNPARLRPG
-788 ADGDRLS
+788 ADDSRLS
-795 LFERRQLALFEGDKI
+795 LFERKSLSIIEGDKI

-821 FNAGQARITQIDGK
+821 FNADQARIVAIDTKGVLVETSAGK
-835 GITVEASEGKVLR
+835 ELR
-848 LRREDPMLARVDL
+848 LSRGDPMLKRIDL
-861 AYALNAHMAQGLTA
+861 AYALNAHMAQGLTS

-889 ANKQTFL
+889 ANRQTFL

-904 GLTLVVDNAEKLGR
+904 GLTLIADNAEKLGR

-936 LKMAAAKGHT
+936 LKAAAAKGLSQDRDV
-946 PGKGNTGSSP
+946 GSASP
-956 ASEKPE
+956 ASDKP
-962 LTRELTKERVKPF
+962 ELTKERVKPF
-975 EVGI
+975 EIGI

>member
-15 AYFAA
+15 TYFAA

-32 GTWTGKGAERLG
+32 GSWVGKGAEKLG
-44 LEGSVNAEQFDALL
+44 LEGRVSADQFDALL

-68 GNAGQSHRPGT
+68 GNAGQAHRPGT

-94 VGGDKR
+94 VGGDQR
-100 IIEAYREA
+100 IIDAYREA
-108 VVETL
+108 VIETL
-113 RWAETNAA
+113 HWAEKNAA

-127 KEGYGKVATDNL
+127 KDGYGKVATDNL

-168 PDGKWRALRNDKLW
+168 SDGKWRALRNDKLW
-182 SFNTLLNAM
+182 SFNTLLNSM
-191 TMARFRMDVEKLG
+191 TMARFRLAVEKMG

-214 NFEAAGITREQIRAF
+214 NFEAAGIAREQVMAF
-229 SSRREE
+229 STRREE
-235 VLDAVRHLG
+235 VLA
-244 ENSPKARDVAVL
+244 ARRGSGLEAGIVATL
-256 ATRKNKAPV
+256 ETRKGKEPV
-265 RDREGLLGEWQQ
+265 RDREGLLSSWRQRAE
-277 SAGEVGLDL
+277 EVGLDL
-286 PGMIDAS
+286 GGLIDAS
-293 QMRAAA
+293 RMRAAA
-299 RTIADAKAESLLHR
+299 KAVTGSKEQSLLQR
-313 GMAKLR
+313 GIAKLR
-319 EFAQRIKGDPGDPL
+319 EFAQRIKGDPADRL
-333 IPAHVLKK
+333 IPAHVLKQ
-341 DAPTIAAAQAVASA
+341 DASTIAAAQAVASA

-383 VKHVETRV
+383 VDHVETRV
-391 AALLRSGALERGKGE
+391 NALVRSGALEPGKGE
-406 HQGWLASREALD
+406 HKGWLASREALD
-418 LESSVLADVDLGRGA
+418 LESTILANVDQGRGA
-433 VSPILDRKDAE
+433 VLPILDRSVAAQ
-444 ERVQAVAALNHG
+444 RVQAVAALNHG
-456 FALNAGQQNAASL
+456 IALNAGQEDAAGL

-488 SSVLTPVAQ
+488 SSVMKPVAQ

-519 ARDTGIRSMTIAR
+519 ERDTGIRSMTIAR

-538 RLLQEPGNAALV
+538 RLLHEPGNAAFRSE
-550 NAARDA
+550 ARSA
-556 LGDHVLVLDEAS
+556 LGNHVLVLDEAS
-568 MVSNADK
+568 MVSNEDK

-615 IARAIMDVNLR
+615 IERANMDINLR
-626 GRDPDLRRAQAAAQD
+626 GRDPALRRAQAAAQE
-641 GRIDDALKALA
+641 GRIDDALRALA
-652 PATIETSGDS
+652 PSTIEARGDS

-670 LSLGPADRERTAIYA
+670 LSLSPADRDRTSIFA

-699 RGLRA
+699 RGLKA
-704 NGELGPGAAQLTV
+704 NGELGPRSGRLTV
-717 LSRVNATREELR
+717 HSRVNVTHEELR
-729 HLHVY
+729 YLRSY
-734 QPGMVLDLRS
+734 QPGMVLNFRS

-751 SKGHYTVN
+751 SKGDYTVK
-759 TVDHA
+759 TIDQA
-764 RKRIVLEDKKGR
+764 RKQLVLEDRKGR
-776 LRTFTPARLRPG
+776 LCKFNPARLRPG
-788 ADGDRLS
+788 ADDSRLS
-795 LFERRQLALFEGDKI
+795 LFERKSLSIIEGDKI

-821 FNAGQARITQIDGK
+821 FNADQARIVAIDTNGVLVETSGGK
-835 GITVEASEGKVLR
+835 ELR
-848 LRREDPMLARVDL
+848 LSRGDPMLKRMDL
-861 AYALNAHMAQGLTA
+861 AYALNAHMAQGLTS

-889 ANKQTFL
+889 ANRQTFL

-904 GLTLVVDNAEKLGR
+904 GLTLIADNAEKLGR

-936 LKMAAAKGHT
+936 LKAAAAKGLSQD
-946 PGKGNTGSSP
+946 KDVGSASP
-956 ASEKPE
+956 ASDKP
-962 LTRELTKERVKPF
+962 ELTKERVKPF
-975 EVGI
+975 EIGI